1 MCLFGQAFVG
11 WGLSSFVGC
20 DGSQHYQLHSLLRDS
35 TLLPSLLRDSTL
47 LPSPL
52 RDSTL
57 LPSLLRDSL
66 HPQDTTPHRRD
77 QHHLKHRSNHASNKH
92 THLNKR

>member
-11 WGLSSFVGC
+11 WGLSSFVRC
-20 DGSQHYQLHSLLRDS
+20 DGSQHYQ
-35 TLLPSLLRDSTL
+35 
-47 LPSPL
+47 
-52 RDSTL
+52 

-66 HPQDTTPHRRD
+66 HRQDTTPHRRD

>member
-35 TLLPSLLRDSTL
+35 
-47 LPSPL
+47 
-52 RDSTL
+52 
-57 LPSLLRDSL
+57 L
-66 HPQDTTPHRRD
+66 HPQDITPHRRY
-77 QHHLKHRSNHASNKH
+77 QNHLKHRSNHASNKH

>member
-20 DGSQHYQLHSLLRDS
+20 DGSQHYQLH
-35 TLLPSLLRDSTL
+35 SLLRDSTL

>member
-1 MCLFGQAFVG
+1 MCLFVQAFVG

-35 TLLPSLLRDSTL
+35 TLLPSLLRDS
-47 LPSPL
+47 
-52 RDSTL
+52 
-57 LPSLLRDSL
+57 L
-66 HPQDTTPHRRD
+66 HRQDTTPHRRD